1 MARHSMLYLIAIPLV
16 LGPLVLGLAGCGD
29 DDSPTSPSPVTLTA
43 EVRAALDRSIQDE
56 YRSETIYQGVIN
68 DLGQLLPFVN
78 VLTAE
83 QRHSATVAEM
93 STRRGLTPPANAST
107 LATVP
112 HYSTSTEACRA
123 AAIAERANVA
133 MYDEL
138 LRLDLPSD
146 VRLGFT
152 NIRAASLLNHL
163 PAFERCS

>member
-16 LGPLVLGLAGCGD
+16 LGLAGCGD
-29 DDSPTSPSPVTLTA
+29 DDSLTSPSTVTLTD

-56 YRSETIYQGVIN
+56 YRSETTYQGVIN
-68 DLGQLLPFVN
+68 DLGQLMPFVN

-83 QRHSATVAEM
+83 QRHSATIAEM
-93 STRRGLTPPANAST
+93 FTRRALSLPANAWT

-112 HYSTSTEACRA
+112 HYSASTEACQA

-138 LRLDLPSD
+138 LRLALPSD
-146 VRLGFT
+146 VRQGFA

>member
-1 MARHSMLYLIAIPLV
+1 MARHSTLYLIVIPLV
-16 LGPLVLGLAGCGD
+16 FGFAGCGD
-29 DDSPTSPSPVTLTA
+29 DDSPTSPSPVTLTV

-56 YRSETIYQGVIN
+56 YRSETTYQGVIN

-83 QRHSATVAEM
+83 QRHSATIAEM
-93 STRRGLTPPANAST
+93 FARRGLTAPPSTWT

-123 AAIAERANVA
+123 AATAERANVA

-138 LRLDLPSD
+138 LLLDLPSD
-146 VRLGFT
+146 VRQGFT

>member
-1 MARHSMLYLIAIPLV
+1 MSRHSMHLVAIPLV
-16 LGPLVLGLAGCGD
+16 LALAGCGD
-29 DDSPTSPSPVTLTA
+29 DDSPTSPSPVTLTL

-56 YRSETIYQGVIN
+56 YRSETTYQGVVN

-83 QRHSATVAEM
+83 QRHSATIADLF
-93 STRRGLTPPANAST
+93 SRRGLAAPANAST

-112 HYSTSTEACRA
+112 HYSTSTDACRA
-123 AAIAERANVA
+123 AATAERANVA

-146 VRLGFT
+146 VRQAFT
-152 NIRAASLLNHL
+152 NVRAASLLSHL